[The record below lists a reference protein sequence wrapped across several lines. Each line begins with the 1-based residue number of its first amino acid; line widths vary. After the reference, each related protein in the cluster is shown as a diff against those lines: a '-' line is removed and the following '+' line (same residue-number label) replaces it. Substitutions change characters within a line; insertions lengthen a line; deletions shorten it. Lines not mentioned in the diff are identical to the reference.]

1 MFAAPCRSRAIAVH
15 THESIPPLNSTT
27 AFRPSF
33 ISFSPSLSC
42 FRVGLYLVSLL
53 PYLITSFTSFTS
65 SSNSLSS
72 RIPNKLMQLQS
83 QSHRQPIR
91 QNPLHQRARLQTLPL
106 PRRIRERR

>member
-42 FRVGLYLVSLL
+42 FRVGLYLLSLL
-53 PYLITSFTSFTS
+53 PYLITSFTS

-106 PRRIRERR
+106 PSRIGERR